1 MNHPD
6 ISFRGLAWIAA
17 HNHSRVGL
25 EMPRVPR
32 QRHLSARHF
41 GIVSGVLN
49 IPKSPLAHLMPF
61 S

>member
-1 MNHPD
+1 VNHPD

-49 IPKSPLAHLMPF
+49 IPKSP
-61 S
+61 SRT